1 MMTKS
6 EKKAWRMAADGLN
19 LLIAYREASRRYDD
33 CTVSGDAAGM
43 KAAAEDFRMVEEEM
57 LDRLGDLQA
66 QKAV

>member
-1 MMTKS
+1 MTKS

-43 KAAAEDFRMVEEEM
+43 KEAAEDFRMIESEM
-57 LDRLGDLQA
+57 VSRLGNM
-66 QKAV
+66 KVG